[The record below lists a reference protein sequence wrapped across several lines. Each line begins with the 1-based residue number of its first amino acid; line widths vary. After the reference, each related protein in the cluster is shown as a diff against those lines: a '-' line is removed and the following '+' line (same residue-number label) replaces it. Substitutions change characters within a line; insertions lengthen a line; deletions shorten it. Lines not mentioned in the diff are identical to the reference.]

1 MKEATYGKRMKR
13 PTKGLKT
20 NQMNEKCMWIQR
32 AEIFLLE
39 VLETFKDKIENF
51 SEIKSLKTE

>member
-1 MKEATYGKRMKR
+1 MKR